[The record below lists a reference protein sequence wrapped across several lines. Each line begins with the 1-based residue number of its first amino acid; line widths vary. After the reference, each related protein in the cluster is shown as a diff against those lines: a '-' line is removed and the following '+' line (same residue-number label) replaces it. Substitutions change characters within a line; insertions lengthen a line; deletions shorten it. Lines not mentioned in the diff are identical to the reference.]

1 MRLRDKSRQSP
12 ELIHNPFFHLK
23 FYGKKPLE
31 TGAPEA
37 SAAKKTAARKTTAKK
52 TASTTKKAAAAEK
65 KAAADAVS
73 VEAPKTKIKTVK
85 SAPKTAKTA
94 KKAADEKAP
103 VSETVVAPSEAPAP
117 SAPVEKEMMPEAPQ
131 KPQAAAP
138 VKVKRESF
146 RPNRNAEQQER
157 HEQHGGDVFAQPE
170 TVGGASEG
178 PFNKRKRRRRNKKGG
193 GSEDRQPM
201 QDAASLKQ
209 LDCKKVASRAWKMFL
224 AEVSEEGLAL
234 MDDQTA
240 REAARRAFRCAE
252 FFMMEEARRKH
263 AQKAALQQQEK
274 TSSPEEERDS
284 EEDSGEE

>member
-1 MRLRDKSRQSP
+1 MA
-12 ELIHNPFFHLK
+12 
-23 FYGKKPLE
+23 KKPLE
-31 TGAPEA
+31 TSAPEA

-65 KAAADAVS
+65 KAAADAAS

-85 SAPKTAKTA
+85 SAPKTAVKTKTAKTA

-117 SAPVEKEMMPEAPQ
+117 SASVEKEMVPEAPQ

-170 TVGGASEG
+170 TVGGAS
-178 PFNKRKRRRRNKKGG
+178 
-193 GSEDRQPM
+193 
-201 QDAASLKQ
+201 DAI
-209 LDCKKVASRAWKMFL
+209 R
-224 AEVSEEGLAL
+224 
-234 MDDQTA
+234 
-240 REAARRAFRCAE
+240 
-252 FFMMEEARRKH
+252 
-263 AQKAALQQQEK
+263 KAAVPK
-274 TSSPEEERDS
+274 TANPCRMPLLSSSWMVRRWLPAPGKCSWRKCLKKALP
-284 EEDSGEE
+284 

>member
-1 MRLRDKSRQSP
+1 MA
-12 ELIHNPFFHLK
+12 
-23 FYGKKPLE
+23 KKPLE

-37 SAAKKTAARKTTAKK
+37 SAAKKTAARKTTVKK

-85 SAPKTAKTA
+85 SAPKTAVKTKTAKTA

-157 HEQHGGDVFAQPE
+157 HEQH
-170 TVGGASEG
+170 S
-178 PFNKRKRRRRNKKGG
+178 
-193 GSEDRQPM
+193 
-201 QDAASLKQ
+201 AA
-209 LDCKKVASRAWKMFL
+209 
-224 AEVSEEGLAL
+224 
-234 MDDQTA
+234 
-240 REAARRAFRCAE
+240 AAIR
-252 FFMMEEARRKH
+252 
-263 AQKAALQQQEK
+263 KAAVPK
-274 TSSPEEERDS
+274 TASPCRMPLLSSSWIVRRWLPEPGKCSWRKCLKKALP
-284 EEDSGEE
+284 

>member
-1 MRLRDKSRQSP
+1 MA
-12 ELIHNPFFHLK
+12 
-23 FYGKKPLE
+23 KKPLE

-65 KAAADAVS
+65 KAAADAAS

-85 SAPKTAKTA
+85 SAPKTAVKTKTTKTA

-157 HEQHGGDVFAQPE
+157 HEQHGGDVFAAVP
-170 TVGGASEG
+170 
-178 PFNKRKRRRRNKKGG
+178 K
-193 GSEDRQPM
+193 
-201 QDAASLKQ
+201 
-209 LDCKKVASRAWKMFL
+209 
-224 AEVSEEGLAL
+224 
-234 MDDQTA
+234 TA
-240 REAARRAFRCAE
+240 RPCRMPLLSSSWIVRRWLPEPGKCSW
-252 FFMMEEARRKH
+252 RKCLK
-263 AQKAALQQQEK
+263 KAL
-274 TSSPEEERDS
+274 P
-284 EEDSGEE
+284 

>member
-1 MRLRDKSRQSP
+1 MA
-12 ELIHNPFFHLK
+12 
-23 FYGKKPLE
+23 KKPLE

-65 KAAADAVS
+65 KAVVDAAS

-85 SAPKTAKTA
+85 SAPKTAVKTKTAKTA

-178 PFNKRKRRRRNKKGG
+178 PLT
-193 GSEDRQPM
+193 SASV
-201 QDAASLKQ
+201 AA
-209 LDCKKVASRAWKMFL
+209 AIR
-224 AEVSEEGLAL
+224 
-234 MDDQTA
+234 
-240 REAARRAFRCAE
+240 
-252 FFMMEEARRKH
+252 
-263 AQKAALQQQEK
+263 KAAVPK
-274 TSSPEEERDS
+274 TASPCRMPLLSSSWIVRRWLPEPGKCSWRKCLKKALP
-284 EEDSGEE
+284 

>member
-1 MRLRDKSRQSP
+1 MA
-12 ELIHNPFFHLK
+12 
-23 FYGKKPLE
+23 KKPLE

-65 KAAADAVS
+65 KAVADAAS

-85 SAPKTAKTA
+85 SAPKTAVKTKTAKTA

-170 TVGGASEG
+170 TD
-178 PFNKRKRRRRNKKGG
+178 RK
-193 GSEDRQPM
+193 S
-201 QDAASLKQ
+201 
-209 LDCKKVASRAWKMFL
+209 V
-224 AEVSEEGLAL
+224 V
-234 MDDQTA
+234 
-240 REAARRAFRCAE
+240 
-252 FFMMEEARRKH
+252 
-263 AQKAALQQQEK
+263 
-274 TSSPEEERDS
+274 
-284 EEDSGEE
+284 

>member
-1 MRLRDKSRQSP
+1 MA
-12 ELIHNPFFHLK
+12 
-23 FYGKKPLE
+23 KKPLE

-65 KAAADAVS
+65 KAVADAAS
-73 VEAPKTKIKTVK
+73 VEAPKTKIKTVE
-85 SAPKTAKTA
+85 SAPKT

>member
-1 MRLRDKSRQSP
+1 MA
-12 ELIHNPFFHLK
+12 
-23 FYGKKPLE
+23 KKPLE

-65 KAAADAVS
+65 KAVADAAS

-85 SAPKTAKTA
+85 SAPKTAVKTKTAKTA

-178 PFNKRKRRRRNKKGG
+178 PFNKRKRRRRKQRIIRTTVHLFAAVQKT
-193 GSEDRQPM
+193 
-201 QDAASLKQ
+201 ASLCRMPLLSSSWIVRRWLPEPGKCSWRKC
-209 LDCKKVASRAWKMFL
+209 LKK
-224 AEVSEEGLAL
+224 AL
-234 MDDQTA
+234 
-240 REAARRAFRCAE
+240 
-252 FFMMEEARRKH
+252 
-263 AQKAALQQQEK
+263 
-274 TSSPEEERDS
+274 P
-284 EEDSGEE
+284 

>member
-1 MRLRDKSRQSP
+1 MA
-12 ELIHNPFFHLK
+12 
-23 FYGKKPLE
+23 KKPLE

-85 SAPKTAKTA
+85 SAPKTAVKTKTAKTA

-103 VSETVVAPSEAPAP
+103 VSETVVVPSEAPAP

-178 PFNKRKRRRRNKKGG
+178 AFNKRKRRRRNGG
-193 GSEDRQPM
+193 KNFQPIVRKHVRKPLFGN
-201 QDAASLKQ
+201 ACVHKAP
-209 LDCKKVASRAWKMFL
+209 VY
-224 AEVSEEGLAL
+224 VS
-234 MDDQTA
+234 
-240 REAARRAFRCAE
+240 FFVVNRCANL
-252 FFMMEEARRKH
+252 FRASAYNLNRLTKRSFVRKNV
-263 AQKAALQQQEK
+263 L
-274 TSSPEEERDS
+274 
-284 EEDSGEE
+284 

>member
-1 MRLRDKSRQSP
+1 MA
-12 ELIHNPFFHLK
+12 
-23 FYGKKPLE
+23 KKPLE

-65 KAAADAVS
+65 KAAADAAS
-73 VEAPKTKIKTVK
+73 VEVPKTKIKTVK
-85 SAPKTAKTA
+85 SAPKTAVKTKTAKTA

-170 TVGGASEG
+170 TVGGA
-178 PFNKRKRRRRNKKGG
+178 
-193 GSEDRQPM
+193 
-201 QDAASLKQ
+201 
-209 LDCKKVASRAWKMFL
+209 
-224 AEVSEEGLAL
+224 
-234 MDDQTA
+234 
-240 REAARRAFRCAE
+240 
-252 FFMMEEARRKH
+252 
-263 AQKAALQQQEK
+263 
-274 TSSPEEERDS
+274 
-284 EEDSGEE
+284 

>member
-1 MRLRDKSRQSP
+1 MA
-12 ELIHNPFFHLK
+12 
-23 FYGKKPLE
+23 KKPLE

-65 KAAADAVS
+65 KAVADAAS

-85 SAPKTAKTA
+85 SAPKTAVKTKTAKTA

-170 TVGGASEG
+170 TVAAPPKVLLTSAS
-178 PFNKRKRRRRNKKGG
+178 
-193 GSEDRQPM
+193 
-201 QDAASLKQ
+201 AA
-209 LDCKKVASRAWKMFL
+209 
-224 AEVSEEGLAL
+224 
-234 MDDQTA
+234 
-240 REAARRAFRCAE
+240 AAIR
-252 FFMMEEARRKH
+252 
-263 AQKAALQQQEK
+263 KAAVPK
-274 TSSPEEERDS
+274 TASPCRMPLLSSSWIVRRWLPAPGKCSWRKCLKKALP
-284 EEDSGEE
+284 

>member
-1 MRLRDKSRQSP
+1 MA
-12 ELIHNPFFHLK
+12 
-23 FYGKKPLE
+23 KKPLE

-65 KAAADAVS
+65 KAAADAAS

-85 SAPKTAKTA
+85 SAPKTAVKTKTAKTA

-170 TVGGASEG
+170 TKGPLTSAS
-178 PFNKRKRRRRNKKGG
+178 
-193 GSEDRQPM
+193 
-201 QDAASLKQ
+201 AA
-209 LDCKKVASRAWKMFL
+209 
-224 AEVSEEGLAL
+224 
-234 MDDQTA
+234 
-240 REAARRAFRCAE
+240 AAIR
-252 FFMMEEARRKH
+252 
-263 AQKAALQQQEK
+263 KAAVPK
-274 TSSPEEERDS
+274 TASPCRMPLLSSSWIVRRWLPEPGKCSWRKCLKKALP
-284 EEDSGEE
+284 

>member
-1 MRLRDKSRQSP
+1 MA
-12 ELIHNPFFHLK
+12 
-23 FYGKKPLE
+23 KKPLE

-37 SAAKKTAARKTTAKK
+37 SAAKKTAARKTTTKK
-52 TASTTKKAAAAEK
+52 TASTTKKAAEAEK
-65 KAAADAVS
+65 KAAADAAS
-73 VEAPKTKIKTVK
+73 VEVPKTKIKTVK
-85 SAPKTAKTA
+85 SAPKTAVKTKTAKTA

-178 PFNKRKRRRRNKKGG
+178 PFNKRKRRRRKD
-193 GSEDRQPM
+193 E
-201 QDAASLKQ
+201 
-209 LDCKKVASRAWKMFL
+209 
-224 AEVSEEGLAL
+224 
-234 MDDQTA
+234 
-240 REAARRAFRCAE
+240 
-252 FFMMEEARRKH
+252 
-263 AQKAALQQQEK
+263 KAAVPK
-274 TSSPEEERDS
+274 TASPCRMPLLSSSWIVRRWLPEPGKCSWRKCLKKALP
-284 EEDSGEE
+284 

>member
-1 MRLRDKSRQSP
+1 MA
-12 ELIHNPFFHLK
+12 
-23 FYGKKPLE
+23 KKPLE

-65 KAAADAVS
+65 KAVVDAAS

-85 SAPKTAKTA
+85 SAPKTAVKTKTAKTA

-170 TVGGASEG
+170 TVGGA
-178 PFNKRKRRRRNKKGG
+178 
-193 GSEDRQPM
+193 
-201 QDAASLKQ
+201 AAI
-209 LDCKKVASRAWKMFL
+209 R
-224 AEVSEEGLAL
+224 
-234 MDDQTA
+234 
-240 REAARRAFRCAE
+240 
-252 FFMMEEARRKH
+252 
-263 AQKAALQQQEK
+263 KAAVPK
-274 TSSPEEERDS
+274 TASPCRMPLLSSSWIVRRWLPEPGKCSWRKCLKKALP
-284 EEDSGEE
+284 

>member
-1 MRLRDKSRQSP
+1 MA
-12 ELIHNPFFHLK
+12 
-23 FYGKKPLE
+23 KKPLE

-37 SAAKKTAARKTTAKK
+37 SAAKKTAARKTTTKK

-65 KAAADAVS
+65 KAAADAAS

-85 SAPKTAKTA
+85 SAPKTAVKTKTAKTA

-178 PFNKRKRRRRNKKGG
+178 PFNKRKRRRRPCRMPLLSSSWIVRRWLPEPGKCSWRKCLKK
-193 GSEDRQPM
+193 
-201 QDAASLKQ
+201 
-209 LDCKKVASRAWKMFL
+209 
-224 AEVSEEGLAL
+224 AL
-234 MDDQTA
+234 
-240 REAARRAFRCAE
+240 
-252 FFMMEEARRKH
+252 
-263 AQKAALQQQEK
+263 
-274 TSSPEEERDS
+274 P
-284 EEDSGEE
+284 